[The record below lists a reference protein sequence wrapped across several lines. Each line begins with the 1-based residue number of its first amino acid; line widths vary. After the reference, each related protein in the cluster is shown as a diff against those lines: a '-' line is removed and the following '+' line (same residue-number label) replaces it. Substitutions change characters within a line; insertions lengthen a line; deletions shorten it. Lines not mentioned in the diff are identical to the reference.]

1 MKKILLSLASLLI
14 FIMPANAELTRSV
27 GITAVSSTIDSKV
40 TDDID
45 SNGTI
50 DTTKDISNDV
60 AYGSIFLEVTN
71 ENVGP
76 GSLTFGIDLIPGSA
90 EFESRSV
97 SQQASGAKAG
107 GASPQSTGTNSGT
120 VDVDRHITVYVQP
133 GITTSNG
140 LTLFGTIGYVTAD
153 VEADVKSISS
163 TNKTEE
169 LSLDGVKLGVGV
181 KKSFGDGMFVR
192 LEYAETDYDE
202 ISVTTS
208 NSTKVTADMDNTT
221 LALSVGKSF

>member
-1 MKKILLSLASLLI
+1 MKKILLGLAAVLMY
-14 FIMPANAELTRSV
+14 IMPANAELTRSI
-27 GITAVSSTIDSKV
+27 GITATGATIDSKV

-45 SNGTI
+45 SNGTV

-60 AYGSIFLEVTN
+60 AYGSVFLEFTN

-97 SQQASGAKAG
+97 SQQATGAKAG
-107 GASPQSTGTNSGT
+107 GAAPQSTGNNSGT
-120 VDVDRHITVYVQP
+120 VDVDRHITLYLQP

-140 LTLFGTIGYVTAD
+140 LTLFGTLGYVTAD
-153 VEADVKSISS
+153 VDADVKSLSS

-169 LSLDGVKLGVGV
+169 LSLDGVKVGLGV
-181 KKSFGDGMFVR
+181 KKAFGNDMFFK

-208 NSTKVTADMDNTT
+208 NNTKVTADMDNTT
-221 LALSVGKSF
+221 LALSIGKQF

>member
-1 MKKILLSLASLLI
+1 MKKILIGLAAVLI
-14 FIMPANAELTRSV
+14 YIIPANAEFTRSI
-27 GITAVSSTIDSKV
+27 GITATGATIDSKV
-40 TDDID
+40 TDDVD
-45 SNGTI
+45 SNGTV

-60 AYGSIFLEVTN
+60 AYGSVFLEFTN

-97 SQQASGAKAG
+97 SQQATGAKGG
-107 GASPQSTGTNSGT
+107 GAAPQSTGNNSGT
-120 VDVDRHITVYVQP
+120 VDVDRHITLYLQP

-140 LTLFGTIGYVTAD
+140 LTFFGTVGYVTAD
-153 VEADVKSISS
+153 VDADVKSLSS
-163 TNKTEE
+163 TNKTES
-169 LSLDGVKLGVGV
+169 LSLDGVKLGVGF
-181 KKSFGDGMFVR
+181 KKVLGNDMFVK

-208 NSTKVTADMDNTT
+208 NNTKVTADMDNTT
-221 LALSVGKSF
+221 LALSIGKQF